1 MRTRVGQ
8 EWMRAA
14 AFCATFGLIAAH
26 NATAAI
32 RNNGVASIAEGERA
46 NSLPSTPTSD
56 TLSITLVSPPQR
68 GLNNDSAAGDCR
80 QSRDIL
86 RKVLGCSTLLERDP
100 SNSVAHFRRAEAYQE
115 LEHHDA
121 AIADFAAAIRL
132 DPGYAAAYLGR
143 GRSRQERGDL
153 AGAIGDFTAALQL
166 NPVLAR
172 AYVGRGAALELS
184 GRLPEAVSDYNAALA
199 LEAGYEEAKAALIRL
214 GPAAAPR

>member
-68 GLNNDSAAGDCR
+68 GLTNDSAAGDCR
-80 QSRDIL
+80 QSRDIA
-86 RKVLGCSTLLERDP
+86 RKLQGCTLLLERDR
-100 SNSVAHFRRAEAYQE
+100 SNSIAYFRRAEAHQE

-121 AIADFAAAIRL
+121 AIADFDAAIRL
-132 DPGYAAAYLGR
+132 DPAYANAYLGR

-184 GRLPEAVSDYNAALA
+184 GRLPEAMSDYRSALA
-199 LEAGYEEAKAALIRL
+199 LEAGSEEAKAALIRL
-214 GPAAAPR
+214 GPVGAPR